1 MSVPITDD
9 DVETFTLM
17 LSNASGAGFANNDN
31 EATGTIRNTETTARP
46 DLTASFEGMPAEHRG
61 EGGFHFRVAF
71 SEDIGISFRALR
83 EDAFTVTGGRVT
95 GGSRAARAWTAG
107 ATCSR

>member
-17 LSNASGAGFANNDN
+17 LSNASGAGFAHNDN

-46 DLTASFEGMPAEHRG
+46 DLDGLVQGH
-61 EGGFHFRVAF
+61 
-71 SEDIGISFRALR
+71 
-83 EDAFTVTGGRVT
+83 
-95 GGSRAARAWTAG
+95 AG
-107 ATCSR
+107 